1 MEGMIDGGNGV
12 VEEVREGR
20 RSRSRSRSRMI
31 GNGNLIQEL
40 PRLQFL
46 RRLHYNFYD
55 GHLLLLFSFC
65 FAFPLS
71 TLFYSR
77 VLKSFYFS
85 SKRKNL

>member
-20 RSRSRSRSRMI
+20 RSRNRSRII

-46 RRLHYNFYD
+46 RRLHYNFTMATFSSSVLFA
-55 GHLLLLFSFC
+55 LLFPSLLFSILGF
-65 FAFPLS
+65 
-71 TLFYSR
+71 
-77 VLKSFYFS
+77 
-85 SKRKNL
+85 